1 MSARI
6 GVAPHRTIALTDAKK
21 LNGVVMTLV
30 FSSTPQA
37 RSASHN
43 ASVPE
48 AQPTL
53 ARAPRYSADSR
64 SNPSNSGPPMKCC
77 DDSTRSMAAAIS
89 SLMLSYCR
97 FRSSMGTGYVGSQE
111 KQRGS

>member
-1 MSARI
+1 
-6 GVAPHRTIALTDAKK
+6 
-21 LNGVVMTLV
+21 MTLV

-64 SNPSNSGPPMKCC
+64 SNPSTSG
-77 DDSTRSMAAAIS
+77 TANEVLRSQHA
-89 SLMLSYCR
+89 LD
-97 FRSSMGTGYVGSQE
+97 GSEQS
-111 KQRGS
+111 RP